1 MKRVYSRWSAIALI
15 LIASVVEACSAADG
29 GENSNGV
36 PSGQDASTSSV
47 GDPTS
52 RAPSQEASGESGQ
65 REPVPA
71 KQADASSAPNDEA
84 PTQSLSVLS
93 GAVTNLGTG
102 TLANGLGG
110 VGTIAAASGV
120 QIWKLVDGALELVGQ
135 GSIDA
140 LGNYDIEV
148 PLGLDTLIA
157 QVVDATG
164 HVLGSAIVGNS
175 GVSPARNV
183 IVAPITSET
192 SLEATVLLG
201 AMATP
206 ITSALGDALSL
217 TLDVSALVDPQLTD
231 AVNSAI
237 AAGADPAALVNAL
250 SAAVVSFARAR
261 TGSLVAAGISID
273 ADAAIQAELAALQHL
288 AAGLSGALTDPTTVS
303 QVTATLL
310 NDLGT
315 VLSTASQAGATANVR
330 AQVAGSL
337 AFAATLSTA
346 LSDVPGSDAIVFA
359 ATRALSGIESTVI
372 AGAVK
377 TILENAGASPSLV
390 DAAVAAGNK
399 LIADVAAATNI
410 AALQQARL
418 DFLSAVVGG
427 LNGNSPSTALLGIL
441 PVSNVSG
448 GLLGDL
454 LAQTT
459 EKVDAV
465 LDPVLERV
473 TDLTQALESKLAQSL
488 SGLSQGGASPE
499 LDRTLAVLIDAL
511 AKFGADVEA
520 LGPSLASGNAGQVP
534 TAAVTDLLSTVQVLL
549 RGLLPQ

>member
-1 MKRVYSRWSAIALI
+1 L
-15 LIASVVEACSAADG
+15 
-29 GENSNGV
+29 
-36 PSGQDASTSSV
+36 
-47 GDPTS
+47 
-52 RAPSQEASGESGQ
+52 
-65 REPVPA
+65 
-71 KQADASSAPNDEA
+71 
-84 PTQSLSVLS
+84 
-93 GAVTNLGTG
+93 
-102 TLANGLGG
+102 
-110 VGTIAAASGV
+110 GTIAAANSV
-120 QIWKLVDGALELVGQ
+120 QIWELVDGALELVGQ

-175 GVSPARNV
+175 GMSPARNV
-183 IVAPITSET
+183 IVPPITSET
-192 SLEATVLLG
+192 SLEAAVLLG
-201 AMATP
+201 AVATP
-206 ITSALGDALSL
+206 ITAALGDALSL

-261 TGSLVAAGISID
+261 TGSLVAAGVSID
-273 ADAAIQAELAALQHL
+273 SDAAIQSELAALQHL
-288 AAGLSGALTDPTTVS
+288 AAGLSGALTDPTTLN

-315 VLSTASQAGATANVR
+315 VLSTASQAGATVNVR
-330 AQVAGSL
+330 ALVAGSL
-337 AFAATLSTA
+337 AFAATLRTA
-346 LSDVPGSDAIVFA
+346 LSDVPGADAIVFA
-359 ATRALSGIESTVI
+359 ATRALSEIESTVI

-377 TILENAGASPSLV
+377 TILENAGASQSLV
-390 DAAVAAGNK
+390 DAAVGAGNK

-418 DFLSAVVGG
+418 DFLSAIVGG
-427 LNGNSPSTALLGIL
+427 LNGKSPSTALLGIL

-448 GLLGDL
+448 GLLSDL

-473 TDLTQALESKLAQSL
+473 TDLTQALESKLAESL
-488 SGLSQGGASPE
+488 SGPSQGGASPE
-499 LDRTLAVLIDAL
+499 LDRTLAALVDAL

>member
-1 MKRVYSRWSAIALI
+1 
-15 LIASVVEACSAADG
+15 
-29 GENSNGV
+29 
-36 PSGQDASTSSV
+36 
-47 GDPTS
+47 
-52 RAPSQEASGESGQ
+52 
-65 REPVPA
+65 
-71 KQADASSAPNDEA
+71 
-84 PTQSLSVLS
+84 VLS